1 MTQLNVT
8 TLPKTRLTDQSIAR
22 LTIPPDGRVSVRD
35 TLLPHLVL
43 LAGQRARTWYLHAT
57 MRRKTHRIR
66 LGPWP
71 ILSTDEARHLCLEA
85 LRRLWR
91 GEAPAT
97 PAPTTTTAALASP
110 TLAAVLAEYLGS
122 RRLSASATADLRSV
136 INKHAAAW
144 ADKPVDALEPR
155 AVAQRY
161 RLVAMTSPAP
171 AQRLLGALSA
181 LTKYAHAAHGVGD
194 PNLIVRTRALLGAT
208 KAVEARDV
216 VICDAKQGDWHR
228 AVMSESPAVSRYLR
242 ALMLTGLR
250 ANELRRSPLTRWDP
264 SARAWCLETTK
275 NGKPHTLPCG
285 PALQAL
291 IEEEAREAIAA
302 ASNKATNARLFD
314 VPVKAYRSAC
324 ERIGRSIGLDW
335 HLHDLRRTFATA
347 ATRAGVDAGM
357 VKRLMNHSA
366 GADVTA
372 RHYVR
377 LSVEDLRPAMERT
390 EAHIFGLWN
399 QHSATLTAHPKTQVR
414 SSTSTRLVRCAVF
427 ENVRNA

>member
-1 MTQLNVT
+1 VTQLNVT

-22 LTIPPDGRVSVRD
+22 LTIPPDGRVCVRD

-57 MRRKTHRIR
+57 MHRKTHRVR

-91 GEAPAT
+91 GEAPT
-97 PAPTTTTAALASP
+97 NPAPTTTPAAAAAAAALAAP
-110 TLAAVLAEYLGS
+110 TLANVLGEYLGS

-161 RLVAMTSPAP
+161 RLVALTSPAP

-216 VICDAKQGDWHR
+216 IICDAKQGDWHK
-228 AVMSESPAVSRYLR
+228 AVMSEGPAVSRYLR

-250 ANELRRSPLTRWDP
+250 ANELRRAPPTRWD
-264 SARAWCLETTK
+264 AGDRAWCVETTK
-275 NGKPHTLPCG
+275 NGKPHALPCG

-291 IEEEAREAIAA
+291 IEEEASAA
-302 ASNKATNARLFD
+302 MAVASKKAVDPRLFD
-314 VPVKAYRSAC
+314 VSVKAYRGAC
-324 ERIGRSIGLDW
+324 ERVSTAIGIDW

-347 ATRAGVDAGM
+347 ATRTGIDSGM

-366 GADVTA
+366 GGDVTA
-372 RHYVR
+372 KHYVR
-377 LSVEDLRPAMERT
+377 LSVEDLRPAMERVELHLVALWAGRASA
-390 EAHIFGLWN
+390 EA
-399 QHSATLTAHPKTQVR
+399 R
-414 SSTSTRLVRCAVF
+414 
-427 ENVRNA
+427 